1 MIQQFTLK
9 IPNEIFIDNFSENK
23 TITLE
28 YNGPETLLIEVD
40 GQGTVFKIVDEPRIL
55 LEPDQLSYV
64 ELNASEHIEAA
75 YYITSAN
82 KPFTIEHEDIVNPDG
97 SIYTAISNPRI
108 QDYYSL
114 RYSKGTV
121 DMWELTL
128 ITRSMNS
135 TIELKILN
143 EKNNIV
149 AKLKAVELPD
159 DLQTVYDNYITT
171 ADQWLADKASICPW
185 KYIEFPAGVTPKV
198 PLSLIRL
205 IKELES

>member
-28 YNGPETLLIEVD
+28 YNGPETLLIEID

-55 LEPDQLSYV
+55 IEPDQMSYV
-64 ELNASEHIEAA
+64 ELKASEHIQAA
-75 YYITSAN
+75 YYISTAS

-97 SIYTAISNPRI
+97 SIYTAVSNPRI

-121 DMWELTL
+121 DLWEFTL

-135 TIELKILN
+135 TIELKILD

-149 AKLKAVELPD
+149 AKLKSVELPD
-159 DLQTVYDNYITT
+159 DLQTVYDNYITA
-171 ADQWLADKASICPW
+171 ADQWLAEKAALCPW
-185 KYIEFPAGVTPKV
+185 KYIEFPTGVTPKV
-198 PLSLIRL
+198 PLALIRL

>member
-55 LEPDQLSYV
+55 IEPDQMSYV
-64 ELNASEHIEAA
+64 ELKASEHIEAA
-75 YYITSAN
+75 YYISTAS

-121 DMWELTL
+121 DLWEFTL

-135 TIELKILN
+135 TIELKIID
-143 EKNNIV
+143 EKNNV
-149 AKLKAVELPD
+149 VSKLKNIELPD

-171 ADQWLADKASICPW
+171 VDQWLADKADICPW
-185 KYIEFPAGVTPKV
+185 KYIEFPSGVTPKV
-198 PLSLIRL
+198 PLTLIRL

>member
-55 LEPDQLSYV
+55 IEPDQMSYV
-64 ELNASEHIEAA
+64 ELKASEHIEAA
-75 YYITSAN
+75 YYISTASN
-82 KPFTIEHEDIVNPDG
+82 PFTHEHEDIVNPDG
-97 SIYTAISNPRI
+97 SIYTAVSNPRI

-121 DMWELTL
+121 DLWELTL

-149 AKLKAVELPD
+149 SKLKAVELPE
-159 DLQTVYDNYITT
+159 DLQTVYDNYITA
-171 ADQWLADKASICPW
+171 ADQWLAEKAALCPW

-198 PLSLIRL
+198 PLALIRL

>member
-28 YNGPETLLIEVD
+28 YNGPETLLIEID

-55 LEPDQLSYV
+55 IEPDQMSYV
-64 ELNASEHIEAA
+64 ELKASEHIQAA
-75 YYITSAN
+75 YYISTAG

-121 DMWELTL
+121 DLWEFTL

-143 EKNNIV
+143 EKNDIV
-149 AKLKAVELPD
+149 SKLKAVELPD
-159 DLQTVYDNYITT
+159 DLQTVSDNYITA
-171 ADQWLADKASICPW
+171 ADQWLAEKAALCPW
-185 KYIEFPAGVTPKV
+185 KYIEFPTGVTPKV
-198 PLSLIRL
+198 PLALIRL
-205 IKELES
+205 VKELES

>member
-28 YNGPETLLIEVD
+28 YNGPETLLIEID

-55 LEPDQLSYV
+55 IEPDQMSYV
-64 ELNASEHIEAA
+64 ELKASEHIQAA
-75 YYITSAN
+75 YYISTAS
-82 KPFTIEHEDIVNPDG
+82 KPFAHEHEDIVNPDG

-114 RYSKGTV
+114 RHSKGTV
-121 DMWELTL
+121 DLWEFTL

-149 AKLKAVELPD
+149 SKLKAVELPD
-159 DLQTVYDNYITT
+159 DLQTVYDNYITA
-171 ADQWLADKASICPW
+171 ADQWLAEKAALCPW
-185 KYIEFPAGVTPKV
+185 KYIEFPTGVTPKV
-198 PLSLIRL
+198 PLALIRL
-205 IKELES
+205 VKELES

>member
-28 YNGPETLLIEVD
+28 YNGPETLLIEID

-55 LEPDQLSYV
+55 IEPDQMSYV
-64 ELNASEHIEAA
+64 ELKASEHIQAA
-75 YYITSAN
+75 YYISTAS
-82 KPFTIEHEDIVNPDG
+82 KPFAHEHEDIVNPDG

-114 RYSKGTV
+114 RHSKGTV
-121 DMWELTL
+121 DLWEFTL

-149 AKLKAVELPD
+149 SKLKAVELPD
-159 DLQTVYDNYITT
+159 DLQTVYDNYITA
-171 ADQWLADKASICPW
+171 ADQWLAEKAALCPW
-185 KYIEFPAGVTPKV
+185 KYIEFPTGVTPKV
-198 PLSLIRL
+198 PLALIRL